1 MMRVLRSIAA
11 VVCGLGFMAAT
22 VTVGTLVASA
32 LIGSPQPVGSRPS
45 TAVPAAYLFVNLAIC
60 AVGAVLGGWLAARI
74 ASFAPYGH
82 ASVMA
87 AVVAVL
93 SITAATGAPEA
104 GHPSWYPSAIGL
116 VAVFGILLGGK
127 LRAAAASASPPV
139 VA

>member
-22 VTVGTLVASA
+22 VTVGTLVAST
-32 LIGSPQPVGSRPS
+32 LIGTPQPVGSRPAA
-45 TAVPAAYLFVNLAIC
+45 TVPLAYLVVNLAIC

-74 ASFAPYGH
+74 ATFAPYAH

-93 SITAATGAPEA
+93 SVTTATGVPDA
-104 GHPSWYPSAIGL
+104 GHPGWYPSAIGL

-127 LRAAAASASPPV
+127 LRAAAASASGPV